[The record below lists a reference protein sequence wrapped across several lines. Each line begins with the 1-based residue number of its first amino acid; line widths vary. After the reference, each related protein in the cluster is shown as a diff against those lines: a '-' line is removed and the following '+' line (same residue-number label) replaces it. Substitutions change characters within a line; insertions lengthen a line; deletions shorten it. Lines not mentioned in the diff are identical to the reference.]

1 MKMTK
6 DASLTLQIVGSLHDE
21 FMAAAEASDQSPSK
35 VFRDLMQDFILQQS
49 VAPDYL
55 AFLQKKADIAR
66 SALTAGGSFSDEDVE
81 TDLAARRAA
90 VSTKMRWGQ

>member
-6 DASLTLQIVGSLHDE
+6 DASLTLQIDQSLHDE

-49 VAPDYL
+49 MAPDYSG
-55 AFLQKKADIAR
+55 I
-66 SALTAGGSFSDEDVE
+66 SAQEG
-81 TDLAARRAA
+81 RHCP
-90 VSTKMRWGQ
+90 